1 MLKFAAVLSLTLAAA
16 PAFAQSATSPPS
28 PNAASQGP
36 NTATS
41 VPPQAL
47 NVNPSGP
54 RNPQRS
60 GALGGTA
67 TRPGTNGVKNGPG
80 GAFQN
85 TVPVPAS
92 K

>member
-1 MLKFAAVLSLTLAAA
+1 MLKLILAASLTLAAA
-16 PAFAQSATSPPS
+16 PAFAQSGATPPA
-28 PNAASQGP
+28 PNAAEATP

-60 GALGGTA
+60 GALGGA
-67 TRPGTNGVKNGPG
+67 AARGTNGVKNGPG
-80 GAFQN
+80 GAFQK
-85 TVPVPAS
+85 TVPAPAS
-92 K
+92 R